1 MKAAQTAPKLDAL
14 FRAKAQ
20 ELRPLAV
27 EYCAKKGIAEV
38 LREQVDAIAK
48 RVLADECPLYRDLE
62 DGERVIEPK
71 DYWLC
76 EDEAAL
82 KAYYAAMDREL
93 RAAGLKPDEMEL
105 DYCPALV
112 AQNNAMEA
120 RRQIIRVMAPLVGI
134 ERNLLWGDKED
145 QFFELVMGLIF
156 KA

>member
-1 MKAAQTAPKLDAL
+1 
-14 FRAKAQ
+14 
-20 ELRPLAV
+20 
-27 EYCAKKGIAEV
+27 
-38 LREQVDAIAK
+38 
-48 RVLADECPLYRDLE
+48 
-62 DGERVIEPK
+62 
-71 DYWLC
+71 
-76 EDEAAL
+76 
-82 KAYYAAMDREL
+82 
-93 RAAGLKPDEMEL
+93 MEL